1 MVGKLSLFG
10 GLGCLRG
17 VFSFQSFR
25 GMLFVQ
31 ILGFT
36 RFGPQALWQWG
47 LGMLALRVV
56 GL

>member
-1 MVGKLSLFG
+1 MGKLSLLG

-36 RFGPQALWQWG
+36 RFGPKTLWQWG